1 MYSKVKKLRFRRS
14 ASPCPS
20 RSPSQ
25 RTVFPRSL
33 PPPLLHGQDL
43 HHPHK
48 DVDKV
53 QLQRDALV
61 DRVLGQQPPLG
72 EARMVQH
79 LLHVVQR
86 EAAED
91 GQAAVQPDVLGPHEG
106 AGGGGGDDHGRET
119 RERDDG
125 HAREQRA
132 AEVEVLL
139 LLGGGADEGDG
150 AHHAGCVEASA
161 GEDGRVHEEEGG
173 EEGGLAEVE
182 GGPEAVF
189 LDVAGRVGL
198 ASSSLGGRGR
208 EEVGVDVLVRMR
220 RASSVHG
227 SQAAYEAYAQDEPW
241 VRGHESVAPS
251 VHVQGARGHADD
263 ADAETSVHECVV
275 QVAALEV
282 GHAAV
287 LARLAV
293 EDEVDAEQGG
303 AEDAGAVDEALAEI
317 ALGHGIV
324 GSLLIGA
331 AEGGAEAGDIVG
343 GGERGC
349 LWGEEVGALVERR
362 DVERAGEDGLRLLG
376 GSLAKGCGDGE
387 GPPEEEGHGCVRCRV
402 CRCRSGEL
410 LMDVNEDSKV
420 MTCM

>member
-1 MYSKVKKLRFRRS
+1 M
-14 ASPCPS
+14 
-20 RSPSQ
+20 
-25 RTVFPRSL
+25 
-33 PPPLLHGQDL
+33 
-43 HHPHK
+43 
-48 DVDKV
+48 
-53 QLQRDALV
+53 
-61 DRVLGQQPPLG
+61 
-72 EARMVQH
+72 
-79 LLHVVQR
+79 
-86 EAAED
+86 
-91 GQAAVQPDVLGPHEG
+91 
-106 AGGGGGDDHGRET
+106 
-119 RERDDG
+119 
-125 HAREQRA
+125 
-132 AEVEVLL
+132 
-139 LLGGGADEGDG
+139 
-150 AHHAGCVEASA
+150 
-161 GEDGRVHEEEGG
+161 
-173 EEGGLAEVE
+173 
-182 GGPEAVF
+182 
-189 LDVAGRVGL
+189 
-198 ASSSLGGRGR
+198 
-208 EEVGVDVLVRMR
+208 DVLVRMR

-317 ALGHGIV
+317 ALGHRVV
-324 GSLLIGA
+324 GGLLVGA

-420 MTCM
+420 MTCMRVAAASGLVTAWAECARSLLGRIHDTVGFTPDVYLLEKLSMAMHNAVVIRTMLLCTQYANSSTLAPW